1 MPTLTHAAAPQ
12 SDPRI
17 IRSKA
22 AIQQALLNQI
32 AIGRDFESLTVS
44 EIAERAGLT
53 RKTFYARFGSLGQVV
68 ESVIIE
74 LFSDIASR
82 IDDTMLRIP
91 MTNNSGSMLVFRAY
105 EAQREILA
113 PLVRHCPTA
122 LFIKPVGF
130 VVSNLLRR
138 TIAIND
144 LQPMN
149 EADEAYLVAV
159 IASTIHGVLSVWV
172 ERGFSESPEQVAVFL
187 DNLLVDGLQKLLTSH
202 SESSLSNLKA

>member
-1 MPTLTHAAAPQ
+1 MPTLIHAAAPQ

-22 AIQQALLNQI
+22 AIQHALLNQI

-82 IDDTMLRIP
+82 VDDTMLRIP

-113 PLVRHCPTA
+113 PLIRHCPTA

-159 IASTIHGVLSVWV
+159 IASNVHGVLSVWV

-187 DNLLVDGLQKLLTSH
+187 DNLLIDGLQKLLTSH
-202 SESSLSNLKA
+202 SESSLRNLIA

>member
-1 MPTLTHAAAPQ
+1 MPTLIHPAAPQ

-22 AIQQALLNQI
+22 AIQQSLLNQI

-113 PLVRHCPTA
+113 PLIRHCPTA

-202 SESSLSNLKA
+202 SESSLRN

>member
-1 MPTLTHAAAPQ
+1 MPTLIHAAAPQ

-44 EIAERAGLT
+44 EVAERAGLT

-82 IDDTMLRIP
+82 VDDTMLRIP

-113 PLVRHCPTA
+113 PLIRHCPTA

-130 VVSNLLRR
+130 VVSDLLRR

-159 IASTIHGVLSVWV
+159 IASTVHGVLSVWV

-202 SESSLSNLKA
+202 SESSLRNLIA

>member
-1 MPTLTHAAAPQ
+1 MPTLIHAAAPQ

-44 EIAERAGLT
+44 EVAERAGLT

-82 IDDTMLRIP
+82 VDDTMLRIP

-159 IASTIHGVLSVWV
+159 IASTVHGVLSVWV

-202 SESSLSNLKA
+202 SESSLRNLIA

>member
-1 MPTLTHAAAPQ
+1 MPTLIHAAAPQ

-144 LQPMN
+144 LQTMN

-202 SESSLSNLKA
+202 SESSLRN

>member
-1 MPTLTHAAAPQ
+1 MPTLIHAAAPQ

-44 EIAERAGLT
+44 EVAERAGLT

-82 IDDTMLRIP
+82 VDDTMLRIP

-113 PLVRHCPTA
+113 PLIRHCPTA

-159 IASTIHGVLSVWV
+159 IASTVHGVLSVWV

-202 SESSLSNLKA
+202 SESSLRNLIA

>member
-159 IASTIHGVLSVWV
+159 ITSTIHGVLSVWV

-202 SESSLSNLKA
+202 SESSLRN

>member
-1 MPTLTHAAAPQ
+1 MPTLIHAAAPQ

-44 EIAERAGLT
+44 EIAQRAGLT

-113 PLVRHCPTA
+113 PLIRHCPTA

-202 SESSLSNLKA
+202 SESSLRN

>member
-1 MPTLTHAAAPQ
+1 MPTLIHAAAPQ

-82 IDDTMLRIP
+82 VDDTMLRIP

-130 VVSNLLRR
+130 VVSNLLQR

-202 SESSLSNLKA
+202 SESSLRN

>member
-113 PLVRHCPTA
+113 PLIRHCPTA

-202 SESSLSNLKA
+202 SESSLRNLA

>member
-1 MPTLTHAAAPQ
+1 MPTLIHAAAPQ

-44 EIAERAGLT
+44 EIAERASLT

-113 PLVRHCPTA
+113 PLIRHCPTA

-202 SESSLSNLKA
+202 SESSLRN

>member
-44 EIAERAGLT
+44 EIAQRAGLT

-130 VVSNLLRR
+130 VVSNLLQR

-202 SESSLSNLKA
+202 SESSLRN

>member
-113 PLVRHCPTA
+113 PLIRHCPTA

-149 EADEAYLVAV
+149 AAEEAYLVAV

-172 ERGFSESPEQVAVFL
+172 ERGLSESPEQVAVFL

>member
-1 MPTLTHAAAPQ
+1 MPTLIHAAAPQ

-44 EIAERAGLT
+44 EVAERAGLT

-82 IDDTMLRIP
+82 VDDTMLRIP

-113 PLVRHCPTA
+113 PLIRHCPTA

-202 SESSLSNLKA
+202 SESSLRNLIA

>member
-1 MPTLTHAAAPQ
+1 MPTLIHPAAPQ

-202 SESSLSNLKA
+202 SESSLRN

>member
-113 PLVRHCPTA
+113 PLIRHCPTA

>member
-130 VVSNLLRR
+130 VVSNLLQR

-149 EADEAYLVAV
+149 EAEEAYLVAV

-202 SESSLSNLKA
+202 SESSLRN

>member
-1 MPTLTHAAAPQ
+1 MPTLIHAAAPQ

-44 EIAERAGLT
+44 EVAERAGLT

-82 IDDTMLRIP
+82 VDDTMLRIP

-113 PLVRHCPTA
+113 PLIRHCPTA

-202 SESSLSNLKA
+202 SESSLSN

>member
-82 IDDTMLRIP
+82 VDDTMLRIP

-113 PLVRHCPTA
+113 PLIRHCPTA

-159 IASTIHGVLSVWV
+159 IASTVHGVLSVWV

-202 SESSLSNLKA
+202 SESSLRNLIA

>member
-1 MPTLTHAAAPQ
+1 MPTLIHAAAPQ

-113 PLVRHCPTA
+113 PLIRHCPTA

>member
-1 MPTLTHAAAPQ
+1 MPTLIHAAAPQ

-44 EIAERAGLT
+44 EIAQRAGLT

-91 MTNNSGSMLVFRAY
+91 MTNNTGSMLVFRAY

-113 PLVRHCPTA
+113 PLIRHCPTA

-202 SESSLSNLKA
+202 SESSLRN

>member
-1 MPTLTHAAAPQ
+1 MPTLIHAAAPQ

-44 EIAERAGLT
+44 EIAERASLT

-74 LFSDIASR
+74 LFSDISSR
-82 IDDTMLRIP
+82 INDTMLRIP

-113 PLVRHCPTA
+113 PLIRHCPTA

-149 EADEAYLVAV
+149 EAEEAYLVAV

-202 SESSLSNLKA
+202 SESSLRNLA

>member
-1 MPTLTHAAAPQ
+1 MPTLIHAAAPQ

-17 IRSKA
+17 VRSKA

-74 LFSDIASR
+74 RFSDIASR

-113 PLVRHCPTA
+113 PLIRHCPTA

-159 IASTIHGVLSVWV
+159 IASTVHGVLSVWV
-172 ERGFSESPEQVAVFL
+172 ERGFSESSEHVAVFL

-202 SESSLSNLKA
+202 SESSLRNLKA

>member
-1 MPTLTHAAAPQ
+1 M
-12 SDPRI
+12 
-17 IRSKA
+17 
-22 AIQQALLNQI
+22 
-32 AIGRDFESLTVS
+32 TVS

-202 SESSLSNLKA
+202 SESSLRN

>member
-91 MTNNSGSMLVFRAY
+91 LTNNSGSMLVFRAY

-202 SESSLSNLKA
+202 SESSLRN

>member
-113 PLVRHCPTA
+113 PLIRHCPTA

-144 LQPMN
+144 LQTMN

-202 SESSLSNLKA
+202 SESSLRN

>member
-1 MPTLTHAAAPQ
+1 MPTLIHAAAPQ

-44 EIAERAGLT
+44 EVAERAGLT

-113 PLVRHCPTA
+113 PLIRHCPTA

-202 SESSLSNLKA
+202 SESSLRN

>member
-1 MPTLTHAAAPQ
+1 MPTLIHPAAPQ

-44 EIAERAGLT
+44 EIAERASLT

-113 PLVRHCPTA
+113 PLIRHCPTA

-202 SESSLSNLKA
+202 SESSLRN

>member
-1 MPTLTHAAAPQ
+1 MPTLIHAAAPQ

-113 PLVRHCPTA
+113 PLIRHCPTA

-202 SESSLSNLKA
+202 SESSLRN

>member
-91 MTNNSGSMLVFRAY
+91 MTNNTGSMLVFRAY

-113 PLVRHCPTA
+113 PLIRHCPTA

-202 SESSLSNLKA
+202 SESSLRN

>member
-1 MPTLTHAAAPQ
+1 MPTLIHAAVPQ

-17 IRSKA
+17 VRSKA

-74 LFSDIASR
+74 RFSDIASR

-113 PLVRHCPTA
+113 PLIRHCPTA

-159 IASTIHGVLSVWV
+159 IASTVHGVLSVWV
-172 ERGFSESPEQVAVFL
+172 ERGFSESSEHVAVFL

-202 SESSLSNLKA
+202 SESSLRNLKA

>member
-1 MPTLTHAAAPQ
+1 MPTLIHAAAPQ

-74 LFSDIASR
+74 LFSDISSR
-82 IDDTMLRIP
+82 INDTMLRIP

-105 EAQREILA
+105 EAQREILV
-113 PLVRHCPTA
+113 PLIRHCPTA

-149 EADEAYLVAV
+149 EAEEAYLVAV

-202 SESSLSNLKA
+202 SESSLSN

>member
-1 MPTLTHAAAPQ
+1 MPTLIHAAAPQ

-32 AIGRDFESLTVS
+32 AVGRDFESLTVS
-44 EIAERAGLT
+44 EVAERAGLT

-82 IDDTMLRIP
+82 VDDTMLRIP

-113 PLVRHCPTA
+113 PLIRHCPTA

-159 IASTIHGVLSVWV
+159 IASTVHGVLSVWV

-202 SESSLSNLKA
+202 SESSLRN

>member
-1 MPTLTHAAAPQ
+1 MPTLIHAAAPQ

-44 EIAERAGLT
+44 EVAERAGLT

-74 LFSDIASR
+74 RFSDIASR

-113 PLVRHCPTA
+113 PLIRHCPTA

-138 TIAIND
+138 TIAINE

-159 IASTIHGVLSVWV
+159 IASTVHGVLSVWV

-202 SESSLSNLKA
+202 SESSLRNLIA

>member
-1 MPTLTHAAAPQ
+1 MPTLIHAAAPQ

-44 EIAERAGLT
+44 EIAQRAGLT

-91 MTNNSGSMLVFRAY
+91 MTNNTGSMLVFRAY

-130 VVSNLLRR
+130 VVSNLLQR

-202 SESSLSNLKA
+202 SESSLRN

>member
-1 MPTLTHAAAPQ
+1 MPTLIHAAAPQ

-105 EAQREILA
+105 EAQREILV
-113 PLVRHCPTA
+113 PLIRHCPTA

-202 SESSLSNLKA
+202 SESSLRN

>member
-44 EIAERAGLT
+44 EVAERAGLT

-82 IDDTMLRIP
+82 VDDTMLRIP

-113 PLVRHCPTA
+113 PLIRHCPTA

-159 IASTIHGVLSVWV
+159 IASTVHGVLSVWV

-202 SESSLSNLKA
+202 SESSLRNLIA

>member
-113 PLVRHCPTA
+113 PLIRHCPTA

-202 SESSLSNLKA
+202 SESSLRN

>member
-44 EIAERAGLT
+44 EIAERASLT

-113 PLVRHCPTA
+113 PLIRHCPTA

-202 SESSLSNLKA
+202 SESSLRN